1 MKNVVILWKTDN
13 DIDIHNLVLPYA
25 LNAHKEQWFDHVTL
39 LIWGAS
45 QKRVLED
52 KMISEKVKQLKEQ
65 GIRTVACKL
74 CAENIH
80 TDDYLKRLLVEV
92 IYTGELLSNALKDPD
107 TEVVTF

>member
-1 MKNVVILWKTDN
+1 MKNLLILWKTDN
-13 DIDIHNLVLPYA
+13 DIDIHNLVIPYA
-25 LNAHKEQWFDHVTL
+25 YNALVHKWFDQVTL

-52 KMISEKVKQLKEQ
+52 KMISERVKNLHKQ
-65 GIRTVACKL
+65 GIRTVACKM

-80 TDDYLKRLLVEV
+80 TLEYLEGLSVEV

>member
-1 MKNVVILWKTDN
+1 MKHVVILWKTDN
-13 DIDIHNLVLPYA
+13 DIDIHNLVIPFAYNA
-25 LNAHKEQWFDHVTL
+25 LVQEWFDHVTL

-52 KMISEKVKQLKEQ
+52 KMIGERVKNLREQ
-65 GIRTVACKL
+65 GIRTVACKM

-80 TDDYLKRLLVEV
+80 TAEYLEGLNIEV
-92 IYTGELLSNALKDPD
+92 IYAGKLLSDSLKDPD

>member
-1 MKNVVILWKTDN
+1 MNKLLILWKTDN

-25 LNAHKEQWFDHVTL
+25 SNAYKKQWFDQVTV

-52 KMISEKVKQLKEQ
+52 KMISERVRELKTQ
-65 GIRTVACKL
+65 GIRVVACKM
-74 CAENIH
+74 CAEAIH
-80 TDDYLKRLLVEV
+80 TSDYLKGLSVEV
-92 IYTGELLSNALKDPD
+92 VYTGELLSDALKAKD

>member
-13 DIDIHNLVLPYA
+13 DIDIHNLVIPYA
-25 LNAHKEQWFDHVTL
+25 YNALVHKWFDQVTL

-45 QKRVLED
+45 QKRILED
-52 KMISEKVKQLKEQ
+52 KMISERVKNLNKQ
-65 GIRTVACKL
+65 GVRTVACKM

-80 TDDYLKRLLVEV
+80 TSDYLKGLSVEV
-92 IYTGELLSNALKDPD
+92 IYTGELLSDALKDPN

>member
-1 MKNVVILWKTDN
+1 MKNLLILWKTDN
-13 DIDIHNLVLPYA
+13 DIDIHNLVIPYA
-25 LNAHKEQWFDHVTL
+25 YNALVHEWFDQVTL

-52 KMISEKVKQLKEQ
+52 KMISERVKNLKKQ
-65 GIRTVACKL
+65 GIRVVACKM

-80 TDDYLKRLLVEV
+80 TAEYLKGLDVEV
-92 IYTGELLSNALKDPD
+92 IYTGELLSDGLKDPN